1 MIFGGDKTTL
11 RTGVSGG
18 RDSVDMSCFARGARE
33 KFLGFYSLAWDTYGP
48 PRFAWMGFQD
58 CSLGGATHRARIRV
72 SSKGHASIAARAILI
87 ELRS

>member
-18 RDSVDMSCFARGARE
+18 RDSVDMSYFARGARE

-58 CSLGGATHRARIRV
+58 CSFGARHTGRASGCHQRV
-72 SSKGHASIAARAILI
+72 MLP
-87 ELRS
+87 LRHVRS

>member
-33 KFLGFYSLAWDTYGP
+33 KFLGFYSLVVGHIWPTAFRLDGVSGL
-48 PRFAWMGFQD
+48 FF
-58 CSLGGATHRARIRV
+58 GGVTHRARIRV
-72 SSKGHASIAARAILI
+72 SSKGQSCFHCGTCDPN
-87 ELRS
+87 

>member
-33 KFLGFYSLAWDTYGP
+33 KFLGFYSLVVGHVWPTAFRLDGVSGLFFGGRDT
-48 PRFAWMGFQD
+48 Q
-58 CSLGGATHRARIRV
+58 GAHQGVI
-72 SSKGHASIAARAILI
+72 KGSCFHCGTCDPN
-87 ELRS
+87 